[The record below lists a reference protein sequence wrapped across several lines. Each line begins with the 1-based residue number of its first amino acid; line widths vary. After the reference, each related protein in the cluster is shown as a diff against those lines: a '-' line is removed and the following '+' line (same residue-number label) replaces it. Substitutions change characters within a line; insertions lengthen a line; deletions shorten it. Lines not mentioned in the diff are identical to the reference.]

1 MKLPLLLIAGG
12 GGGVSSFKDAI
23 LASGEHI
30 ETSFHSFCP
39 GNFSQHQ
46 VMKAKFGHNF
56 QSLQIAL
63 E

>member
-1 MKLPLLLIAGG
+1 MKLPLLLIVGFFFF
-12 GGGVSSFKDAI
+12 SFKDVI

-30 ETSFHSFCP
+30 ATSFHSLCH

-46 VMKAKFGHNF
+46 VMKAKFGDNL
-56 QSLQIAL
+56 QTLQIIL